1 VLALVRFLKTKR
13 IMKNELLDSI
23 NEIHEEMKS
32 LTRAGS
38 CGEYAGCAEYEDTK
52 GIVDSV
58 LKSPIVGNLLFLFWQ
73 RTSDACPLECTEA
86 EKQETEFKEW
96 VKNIDFDLLIKGNKK
111 FTKCL
116 GCNFIACEN
125 HETCLKDKV

>member
-1 VLALVRFLKTKR
+1 
-13 IMKNELLDSI
+13 MEDLLLNSI

-32 LTRAGS
+32 LTKAGS

-58 LKSPIVGNLLFLFWQ
+58 LKSPIVGNLLNLFWQ

-86 EKQETEFKEW
+86 ENQELAFEEW
-96 VKNIDFDLLIKGNKK
+96 VKTIDFDLLLKSIREKDTNTKYCMPDDINSKEEHEEYLKAIGYKK
-111 FTKCL
+111 T
-116 GCNFIACEN
+116 
-125 HETCLKDKV
+125 